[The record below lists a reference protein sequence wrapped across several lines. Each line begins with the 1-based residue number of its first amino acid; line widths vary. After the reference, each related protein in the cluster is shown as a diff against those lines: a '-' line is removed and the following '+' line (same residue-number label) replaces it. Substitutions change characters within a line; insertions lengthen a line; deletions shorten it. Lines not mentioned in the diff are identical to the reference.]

1 MKNYEVLATI
11 NNAERF
17 INREVENNKA
27 FINTQAK
34 FKLRKNFKA
43 LKNVYEIY
51 NECLQEVLA
60 KYEIQPQTD
69 GSIKIDKDNPNVD
82 KIQAELQ
89 ELLNASSE
97 VVIEK
102 ITDSDFTDD
111 CLLGDMM
118 LLEFMTEESEV

>member
-1 MKNYEVLATI
+1 MKNYEVMATI
-11 NNAERF
+11 NNTERF

-34 FKLRKNFKA
+34 FKLRKNLKA

-51 NECLQEVLA
+51 NECLKELLT
-60 KYEIQPQTD
+60 KYELQPQED
-69 GSIKIDKDNPNVD
+69 GSIKIEKDNPNAE

-97 VVIEK
+97 INLEK
-102 ITDSDFTDD
+102 ITDSDFAED

-118 LLEFMTEESEV
+118 LLEFMTEESEG

>member
-69 GSIKIDKDNPNVD
+69 GSIKIDKDNPNAD